1 MADTAQI
8 LVVANQTA
16 ESDELLEAL
25 KERAGRSPAKFHLL
39 VPATP
44 HGASWAMDMHSGG
57 EEAEEHLKRAVQRYR
72 DAGIDVDDGKI
83 GDPDPLAAVEDAV
96 NFKEFDEIVC
106 STLPRHV
113 SKWLKLD
120 LPHRVERAT
129 GKPVTHVEAKS
140 AKDESGLAKEPG
152 I

>member
-1 MADTAQI
+1 MADRADV

-25 KERAGRSPAKFHLL
+25 QERAERGPCKFHLL

-44 HGASWAMDMHSGG
+44 HGTTWATDMHAGG

-72 DAGIDVDDGKI
+72 DAGLEVDDGKI
-83 GDPDPLAAVEDAV
+83 GDPDPVAAVQDAL
-96 NFKEFDEIVC
+96 NFKDFDEVIV
-106 STLPRHV
+106 STLHRRL
-113 SKWLKLD
+113 SRWLKLD
-120 LPHRVERAT
+120 LPHKVEHAF

-140 AKDESGLAKEPG
+140 VRV
-152 I
+152 

>member
-1 MADTAQI
+1 MADRAEV

-25 KERAGRSPAKFHLL
+25 LARADQGPCKFHLL

-44 HGASWAMDMHSGG
+44 HGASWSLDMHSGG
-57 EEAEEHLKRAVQRYR
+57 PEGEAHLQRAVDRYR
-72 DAGIDVDDGKI
+72 DAGLEVDDGKI
-83 GDPDPLAAVEDAV
+83 GDPDPLAAVQDAV
-96 NFKEFDEIVC
+96 NFKDFDEIIV
-106 STLPRHV
+106 STLPKHV

-120 LPHRVERAT
+120 LPHKVEHAC

-140 AKDESGLAKEPG
+140 VRV
-152 I
+152 

>member
-1 MADTAQI
+1 MADKAEV

-25 KERAGRSPAKFHLL
+25 LARAEQGPCKFHLL
-39 VPATP
+39 VPSTP

-57 EEAEEHLKRAVQRYR
+57 PEAEAHLERAVNRYR
-72 DAGIDVDDGKI
+72 EAGLDVDDGKI
-83 GDPDPLAAVEDAV
+83 GDPDPVAACQDAL
-96 NFKEFDEIVC
+96 NFKEFDEVIV
-106 STLPRHV
+106 STLPTHL

-120 LPHRVERAT
+120 LPHKVEHSF

-140 AKDESGLAKEPG
+140 VRV
-152 I
+152 

>member
-1 MADTAQI
+1 MAEKADV

-16 ESDELLEAL
+16 ESDELLQAL
-25 KERAGRSPAKFHLL
+25 KDRAAQGDCKFHLL

-57 EEAEEHLKRAVQRYR
+57 EEAEAHLERAVERYR
-72 DAGIDVDDGKI
+72 EAGLEVDEGKI
-83 GDPDPLAAVEDAV
+83 GDPDPVAAVEDAV
-96 NFKEFDEIVC
+96 NFKDFDEIIC

-140 AKDESGLAKEPG
+140 VNTDA
-152 I
+152 

>member
-1 MADTAQI
+1 MAERADV

-16 ESDELLEAL
+16 ESDQLLEAL
-25 KERAGRSPAKFHLL
+25 TERAERGPCKFHLL

-44 HGASWAMDMHSGG
+44 HGAAWATDMHSGG
-57 EEAEEHLKRAVQRYR
+57 GEAEEHLKRAVERYR
-72 DAGIDVDDGKI
+72 EAGLEVDDGKV
-83 GDPDPLAAVEDAV
+83 GDPDPIAAVQDAV
-96 NFKEFDEIVC
+96 NFKEFDEVIV

-120 LPHRVERAT
+120 LPHRVERSC
-129 GKPVTHVEAKS
+129 GKPVTHVEAR
-140 AKDESGLAKEPG
+140 